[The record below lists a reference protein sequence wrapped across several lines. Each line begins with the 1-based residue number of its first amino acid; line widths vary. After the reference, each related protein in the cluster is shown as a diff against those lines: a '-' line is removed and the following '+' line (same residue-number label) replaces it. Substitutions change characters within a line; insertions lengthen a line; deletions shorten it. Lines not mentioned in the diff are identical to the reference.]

1 MLYPYVDTTLSP
13 AIDFTTIPHIDGLH
27 LGFVIADSSKDPS
40 WGGHYKVSSDYMDK
54 RIRNFKKPLICSFGG
69 AAGAELATVCKDEY
83 ELFTKYKYV
92 IEKYNFKIIDFDIEG
107 AALGNLPSIEI
118 RNKAIRMLRKAF
130 PKLKIH
136 VTLPVSPNGTTK
148 MRLKGA
154 VIKHSHFKIITPEI
168 MKELVL
174 SKAKGAVSKVATLPQ
189 MSFDYK
195 LGYGEESMTTR
206 YFKKIIQ
213 FHVKDVKGEFSW
225 DDYRGYP
232 EGFKVE

>member
-1 MLYPYVDTTLSP
+1 MLYDYKENRQMKRPELHKTYLPAAVFVTAYGRIKLWRKLVELDPPGTPKDKLRVIMYDTDSIVYECHNCTDHECHKQERECP
-13 AIDFTTIPHIDGLH
+13 GHIEQGDC
-27 LGFVIADSSKDPS
+27 LGD
-40 WGGHYKVSSDYMDK
+40 W
-54 RIRNFKKPLICSFGG
+54 
-69 AAGAELATVCKDEY
+69 EY
-83 ELFTKYKYV
+83 EEIETK
-92 IEKYNFKIIDFDIEG
+92 NEG
-107 AALGNLPSIEI
+107 LVKFYAIGPKSYSLVCGNG
-118 RNKAIRMLRKAF
+118 M
-130 PKLKIH
+130 
-136 VTLPVSPNGTTK
+136 TK

-174 SKAKGAVSKVATLPQ
+174 SKAKGAISKVATLPQ

-213 FHVKDVKGEFSW
+213 FHEKDVKGEFSW

-232 EGFKVE
+232 EGFKV